1 MTGAPSFA
9 AAEVSLSV
17 ATAAHLTQPA
27 GDAVF
32 LGDRLAPV
40 AIAIAR
46 RPRRLMREN
55 LVFAIGYN
63 AIAACQR
70 SSPRASAAYAT
81 ARGGRPI
88 ESPPKPLT
96 LVGPRTVLAG
106 AVMHN
111 ER

>member
-46 RPRRLMREN
+46 RPMREN

-63 AIAACQR
+63 AIAVPIAILGLASPLVAALAMSGALILVTLNALQSMR
-70 SSPRASAAYAT
+70 SPSEQAAWK
-81 ARGGRPI
+81 
-88 ESPPKPLT
+88 S
-96 LVGPRTVLAG
+96 
-106 AVMHN
+106 
-111 ER
+111 

>member
-63 AIAACQR
+63 AIAVPIAILGLASPLVAALAMSGALILVTLNALQSMR
-70 SSPRASAAYAT
+70 SPSEQAAWK
-81 ARGGRPI
+81 
-88 ESPPKPLT
+88 S
-96 LVGPRTVLAG
+96 
-106 AVMHN
+106 
-111 ER
+111 

>member
-1 MTGAPSFA
+1 MPMTGAPSFA

-63 AIAACQR
+63 AIAVPIAILGLASPLVAALAMSGALILVTLNALR
-70 SSPRASAAYAT
+70 SMRSPSEQAAWK
-81 ARGGRPI
+81 
-88 ESPPKPLT
+88 S
-96 LVGPRTVLAG
+96 
-106 AVMHN
+106 
-111 ER
+111 